1 MSGQSPDAS
10 PWVPRYITCERE
22 VDKHKTE
29 AIYFEHQEKEWDM
42 FANTGLDEVQQSF
55 QQQKCN
61 FCIGIKQHVPGH
73 W

>member
-1 MSGQSPDAS
+1 
-10 PWVPRYITCERE
+10 

-73 W
+73 WQ